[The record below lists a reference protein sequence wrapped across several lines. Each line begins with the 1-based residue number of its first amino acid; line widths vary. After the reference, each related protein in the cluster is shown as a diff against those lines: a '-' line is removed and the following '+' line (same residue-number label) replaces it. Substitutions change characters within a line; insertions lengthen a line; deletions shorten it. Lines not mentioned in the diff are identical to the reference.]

1 MSDEGFAPLEGIK
14 VIELGDGVAGSVCGR
29 MLADLGADVIKVE
42 PPPGAGRA
50 REAAELDRNKRGI
63 AVDLTRP
70 EGLTLARRLL
80 RAADVAI
87 DGWPAGTLEGLGLGY
102 DGVRPHNPGLVWC
115 APSPPRNDDS
125 PAARAQHGAAA
136 PDSAAADTAAGILAA
151 TGTLA
156 AILHRLLT
164 GDGQVVA
171 IEAAGDVVAPASAFP
186 LNLSGSPVTKRR
198 AAPTLGEHTREVLLE
213 SGYTDD
219 GVAELRNAGVVHCSG

>member
-14 VIELGDGVAGSVCGR
+14 VIELGDGLAGSICGR

-42 PPPGAGRA
+42 RPPHGDGARA
-50 REAAELDRNKRGI
+50 ATELDRNKRGI

-87 DGWPAGTLEGLGLGY
+87 DGWPPGTLEGFGLGY
-102 DGVRPHNPGLVWC
+102 EGVRPHNPGLVWC
-115 APSPPRNDDS
+115 EPSPRRIDDS
-125 PAARAQHGAAA
+125 PATGDQDG
-136 PDSAAADTAAGILAA
+136 SAAAETSAADTTAGILAA

-164 GDGQVVA
+164 GDGQRVE
-171 IEAAGDVVAPASAFP
+171 IETSAALLAPASASP
-186 LNLSGSPVTKRR
+186 LKLSGSPTATGR
-198 AAPTLGEHTREVLLE
+198 AAPALGEHTREVLLE
-213 SGYTDD
+213 NGYTDD